1 MGMMHAKRS
10 GIEGGQRERKR
21 KGREGKRRKRKRD
34 RREEEEARSDEDKRL
49 RRGSFFYA
57 RVQFKRSQ
65 NANVNVTVA

>member
-1 MGMMHAKRS
+1 MEIGETIGKKSKNAREKRAS
-10 GIEGGQRERKR
+10 KKR
-21 KGREGKRRKRKRD
+21 KRRKRKRG
-34 RREEEEARSDEDKRL
+34 REMGEEEARDEQER